1 MLFPRLIPILLIEN
15 QRLVKTLGFE
25 SPSYVGDPL
34 NAIRIFNEKE
44 VDEIIVLDIS
54 ASKSKLGPDFR
65 YLEQISSECFMPM
78 TYGGGVKSAQDAKK
92 IMECGIE
99 KVSINSSYIDNPN
112 LAMEI
117 SSQLGNSSTV
127 LSLDITSHGSEFY
140 LDNTSTPFD
149 EHVKSASDSGFGEIL
164 IQDVGKDGQLNGPN
178 LELVRRAR
186 SLTSLPIVYAGGVS
200 SIEQCADVWK
210 AGATGVG
217 AGAWFVYR
225 GALRA
230 VMITYPK
237 YKKVTEVFKQSLDTE
252 KF

>member
-25 SPSYVGDPL
+25 STSYVGDPL
-34 NAIRIFNEKE
+34 NTIRIFNEKE
-44 VDEIIVLDIS
+44 VDEIIVLDVS
-54 ASKSKLGPDFR
+54 ASRTGVGPDFN
-65 YLEQISSECFMPM
+65 YLEQIASECFMPM
-78 TYGGGVKSAQDAKK
+78 TYGGGITSSFVAKK

-99 KVSINSSYIDNPN
+99 KVSINSSYLSTPN
-112 LAMEI
+112 IALDI
-117 SSQLGNSSTV
+117 SSQLGSSSTV
-127 LSLDITSHGSEFY
+127 LSLDVTTSSNNFY
-140 LDNTSTPFD
+140 LRNTFIPFD
-149 EHVKSASDSGFGEIL
+149 EHVKSASNLGFGEIL
-164 IQDVGKDGQLNGPN
+164 IQDVSKDGNLKGPN